1 MNHVGFNITESK
13 LQQIEVVEKSKKF
26 YLENVDEEIFSDLL
40 NFQSS
45 YFIDILQTS
54 FDNLNQ
60 RNDLKSKKISVAL
73 PVDLFRIF
81 SFPIESTVSK
91 TNLHEQTKWEFS
103 ILFPTLSFSDYIIR
117 QKIISKGI
125 NSYPEILVI
134 AIDQK
139 PVKALYNFLTKNSLI
154 LKFIDNAHFTSDLL
168 IKKSNSTSIYVSKNV
183 ISCCSYANNELTG
196 FRKFELNNTASL
208 TDHLSNL
215 ISHVDSDM
223 NEFIISGDVEFGVLQ
238 RDLEKSLQINFN
250 IINPFSNIQLSESF
264 IQNDHF
270 INQTNLFS
278 SAAGICFR
286 TS

>member
-26 YLENVDEEIFSDLL
+26 YLENVDEETFSELL
-40 NFQSS
+40 SFQSS
-45 YFIDILQTS
+45 DFIDILQIS

-60 RNDLKSKKISVAL
+60 RNNLKSKKASVAL
-73 PVDLFRIF
+73 PVDLFRVF
-81 SFPIESTVSK
+81 SFPLESAVSK
-91 TNLHEQTKWEFS
+91 TELHEQTKWEFS
-103 ILFPTLSFSDYIIR
+103 ILFPTLSFNDYILR
-117 QKIISKGI
+117 QKKISKGI

-139 PVKALYNFLTKNSLI
+139 PVKALYNFLTKNNLA

-168 IKKSNSTSIYVSKNV
+168 INKGNSTSVYVSKNA
-183 ISCCSYANNELTG
+183 ISCSSYTNNELNG
-196 FRKFELNNTASL
+196 FRKFEPNNTLSL

-215 ISHVDSDM
+215 ISHVDNDM
-223 NEFIISGDVEFGVLQ
+223 NKFIISGDIEFDVLQ

-250 IINPFSNIQLSESF
+250 MINPFRNMQLSESF
-264 IQNDHF
+264 IQNDLFVNHK
-270 INQTNLFS
+270 NLLS